1 MDEQLR
7 KIDRDYGFN
16 LSDEE
21 LQTVA
26 RRAAE
31 FESLFRCLYEVDLI
45 DTAPQLKLDKR
56 P

>member
-1 MDEQLR
+1 MEEQLR

-21 LQTVA
+21 VQTIA

-31 FESLFRCLYEVDLI
+31 FESLFHCLYEVDLS
-45 DTAPQLKLDKR
+45 DTAPLLKLDKR